1 MKKGIAYLLL
11 LMMLFMSG
19 CGQKQPEPGT
29 TAAPPETVAP
39 ETTEAETTVPETAP
53 EPKLESAWV
62 QGEGVPEVLS
72 LLHRGDRVEVLS
84 WIDETHA
91 WVKAGEQE
99 GSVEKQLLQMGNEE
113 SYVQWAGYSMYNA
126 QCFANYFLTGQAET
140 LPTNTKL
147 DVLEE
152 LDSCYLVALEDGT
165 TGFVSK
171 TKVSRYMTGI
181 GGGGNSSPA
190 GGGSS
195 GGSGGSGSSGGG
207 GGQDGGDIT
216 LMVPGRLSLLA
227 DVRWT
232 GDAVIKADGAELV
245 LTTLSRGT
253 ELELIAEEGFAP
265 DLEGYTTVYLGKE
278 KGAAYVPEQWIRK
291 QGEDAFEAWDG
302 YAGYNCQLFD
312 NIRLQ
317 GTAMKKIY
325 TNSPVKVLWEAEN
338 VLLVQAGEELGYVAA
353 ETVRTT
359 PIVAAPSGGDSGGS
373 GGSGGGSGGSSGSGS
388 GGEWTPPML

>member
-1 MKKGIAYLLL
+1 M
-11 LMMLFMSG
+11 
-19 CGQKQPEPGT
+19 
-29 TAAPPETVAP
+29 
-39 ETTEAETTVPETAP
+39 
-53 EPKLESAWV
+53 
-62 QGEGVPEVLS
+62 
-72 LLHRGDRVEVLS
+72 
-84 WIDETHA
+84 
-91 WVKAGEQE
+91 
-99 GSVEKQLLQMGNEE
+99 EKQLLQMANEE
-113 SYVQWAGYSMYNA
+113 DYAQWTGYSMYSA

-147 DVLEE
+147 NVLEE
-152 LDSCYLVALEDGT
+152 LDSCYLVAFEDGT

-190 GGGSS
+190 DGGSS

-227 DVRWT
+227 DVRLT
-232 GDAVIKADGAELV
+232 GDAVVKADGAELV
-245 LTTLSRGT
+245 LTFLSRGT
-253 ELELIAEEGFAP
+253 ELDLIAEEGFAP
-265 DLEGYTTVYLGKE
+265 DLEGYATVYLGKE

-312 NIRLQ
+312 NIRLR
-317 GTAMKKIY
+317 GMAMKKLY
-325 TNSPVKVLWEAEN
+325 ANSPVKVLWEAEN
-338 VLLVQAGEELGYVAA
+338 VLLVQAGEELGYVTA

-373 GGSGGGSGGSSGSGS
+373 GGSSGSGS

>member
-19 CGQKQPEPGT
+19 CGQKQPGPGT

-39 ETTEAETTVPETAP
+39 ETTEAETTVPET

-99 GSVEKQLLQMGNEE
+99 GSVEKQLLQMANEE
-113 SYVQWAGYSMYNA
+113 DYAQWTGYSMYSA
-126 QCFANYFLTGQAET
+126 QCFANYFLTGQVET

-147 DVLEE
+147 NVLEE

-171 TKVSRYMTGI
+171 TKVSRYMTGN

-190 GGGSS
+190 DGGSS

-227 DVRWT
+227 DVRLT
-232 GDAVIKADGAELV
+232 GDAVVKADGAELV

-253 ELELIAEEGFAP
+253 ELDLIAEEGFAP
-265 DLEGYTTVYLGKE
+265 DLEGYATVYLGKE

-312 NIRLQ
+312 HIRLQ
-317 GTAMKKIY
+317 GTAMKKLY

-338 VLLVQAGEELGYVAA
+338 VLLVQAGEKLGYVAA

-373 GGSGGGSGGSSGSGS
+373 GGSSGSGS